1 METKTYFINSQGQ
14 GMDDALEGTEVLGTA
29 AGLQRKEVLRLR
41 WMALIVKSGD
51 PTFCFTTFML
61 TIFAPFWV
69 LKDLHTAE
77 TATFRHT
84 ND

>member
-1 METKTYFINSQGQ
+1 MGLYF
-14 GMDDALEGTEVLGTA
+14 
-29 AGLQRKEVLRLR
+29 
-41 WMALIVKSGD
+41 VKSGD

-69 LKDLHTAE
+69 FKSLQTAK
-77 TATFRHT
+77 TKTFRYT